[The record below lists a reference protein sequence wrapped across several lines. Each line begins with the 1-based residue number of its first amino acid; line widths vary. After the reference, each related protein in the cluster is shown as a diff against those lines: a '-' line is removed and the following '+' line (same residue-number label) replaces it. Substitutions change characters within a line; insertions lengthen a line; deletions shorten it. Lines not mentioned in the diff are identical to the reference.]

1 MKILWTYFMHSLYS
15 CSRAAHSLPPLALLF
30 SSHWTLGHPDHKT
43 KSVPKYLTMD
53 LFRGMGSSACDQP
66 KRAITKTKNLTI
78 FRLFVC
84 VFFIFGPQNILS
96 CCFVKRRNSIENMRQ
111 KPTSKWGAS
120 PFLGRAAAVAYI
132 YMWTFCSVTLGSS
145 SSPFTRPFFV
155 LWVRGDCTEMMQARY
170 Y

>member
-1 MKILWTYFMHSLYS
+1 MSASNVTNHNEGFRETRWQSYNARITILKVTKMCCFYGILKGMKIFWTYFMHSLYS

-111 KPTSKWGAS
+111 KPTSK
-120 PFLGRAAAVAYI
+120 
-132 YMWTFCSVTLGSS
+132 
-145 SSPFTRPFFV
+145 
-155 LWVRGDCTEMMQARY
+155 
-170 Y
+170 